1 MARQT
6 KCNQQILV
14 NSLQDA
20 NNVAYIAHLDTNK
33 WLLEFVNGELK
44 KDEAWFLKNQ
54 DGEEFIVLPQQSLR
68 VILENL
74 QRSHEEK
81 LHILLRYEIR
91 DLMPH
96 DLEDTMAVAIYE
108 LEKYRRDDGNLPMIN
123 VKEFAQ
129 KIRLNH
135 PNLFR

>member
-1 MARQT
+1 
-6 KCNQQILV
+6 
-14 NSLQDA
+14 
-20 NNVAYIAHLDTNK
+20 
-33 WLLEFVNGELK
+33 
-44 KDEAWFLKNQ
+44 
-54 DGEEFIVLPQQSLR
+54 
-68 VILENL
+68 
-74 QRSHEEK
+74 
-81 LHILLRYEIR
+81 
-91 DLMPH
+91 MPH

>member
-44 KDEAWFLKNQ
+44 TDEAWFLKNQ

-81 LHILLRYEIR
+81 LHILL
-91 DLMPH
+91 
-96 DLEDTMAVAIYE
+96 
-108 LEKYRRDDGNLPMIN
+108 
-123 VKEFAQ
+123 F
-129 KIRLNH
+129 LN
-135 PNLFR
+135 